1 MSQPEIVIRNARPS
15 DAERLASLAAR
26 TFCDTYAADNDPED
40 LALHLH
46 RSFSVTQQVA
56 ELEDPDV
63 RALLAEIDGQDVA
76 FAQFRRGSTP
86 PCVHGLNPRE
96 IWRFYV
102 DRPWIGRGIAQS
114 LMEAVRAEAVTLG
127 GQTLWLGVWER
138 NSRAISFYQKCGFE
152 DVGSHVFQLGKTMQ
166 TDRVLVYSL
175 DQGRASIKELTN
187 DP

>member
-1 MSQPEIVIRNARPS
+1 MSQPEIIIRNAHRS

-26 TFCDTYAADNDPED
+26 TFYDTFAAENDPVD
-40 LALHLH
+40 MVLHLH
-46 RSFSVTQQVA
+46 RSFGATQQAA

-63 RALLAEIDGQDVA
+63 RVLLAEIDCQDAA
-76 FAQFRRGSTP
+76 FAQIRRGSTP
-86 PCVHGLNPRE
+86 PCVHGPNPIE

-114 LMEAVRAEAVTLG
+114 LMEALRAEAAILG

-138 NSRAISFYQKCGFE
+138 NPRAISFYQKCGFE
-152 DVGSHVFQLGKTMQ
+152 DVGSHVFQFGKAMQ

-175 DQGRASIKELTN
+175 DQGRL
-187 DP
+187 P